1 MSSTPEEDFE
11 NAKAICSNLGLP
23 GPTNDQSNQHSER
36 CRAGKQLNPKG
47 CWCSEDSPKS
57 AEEIAQEIVKERIG
71 LDVQY
76 WDGIDHYLAG
86 RIAKALTEYAEARV
100 KEAHNSK
107 TGECATCVSAYKI
120 GREQALE
127 EAAKVA
133 ETFKKKGVAH
143 VNCIVDADCEQAGA
157 TADAI
162 RALKDSNTDGGTT
175 VEIDAYLDIW
185 RKSKGEI

>member
-1 MSSTPEEDFE
+1 MKDLQKDWIDRNTPRKDT
-11 NAKAICSNLGLP
+11 P
-23 GPTNDQSNQHSER
+23 M
-36 CRAGKQLNPKG
+36 
-47 CWCSEDSPKS
+47 KS
-57 AEEIAQEIVKERIG
+57 AEEIAVKIMTLFNESDRKTLTVVEVINLLG
-71 LDVQY
+71 EFAEARGVALQAPCT
-76 WDGIDHYLAG
+76 DGELHQACQC
-86 RIAKALTEYAEARV
+86 LTEYILKVRD
-100 KEAHNSK
+100 S
-107 TGECATCVSAYKI
+107 
-120 GREQALE
+120 ALE

>member
-86 RIAKALTEYAEARV
+86 RIAKALTEFSNAVAEERRKEWRSDPNEWPNCKEAR
-100 KEAHNSK
+100 NS
-107 TGECATCVSAYKI
+107 
-120 GREQALE
+120 ALE